1 MNFKLKGIELEA
13 FRIYQEKQFFNFL
26 TKSGKIAN
34 LVVIYAPN
42 GYGKTSF
49 IEGVEWALT
58 GKINRI
64 SKNSILKNTAE
75 NEKGIILKNRKSNK
89 EYGTVK
95 LIAENGGFLEK
106 NTKIVGKNGR
116 KTDYADGDLV
126 IQTDIFNNINFAD
139 FSTKSILGQDKIDS
153 FLRSLTPR
161 ERYDTLTNFWD
172 DENDSEL
179 FKSIL
184 SMNSESEKQIKLIKQ
199 QIKTISNEIQSLVIR
214 PQIISEI
221 NNLTSKFNEINL
233 ESLKLPQI
241 NKSNNKYFINSL
253 IETNSKLEYM
263 KSENENKLIISKY
276 LVENY
281 GSYNLKIEECNNLR
295 EDIKEASN
303 ILNKFKQR
311 EKIASSLDTI
321 VAESSNLYNRYRKLK
336 KLKKQY
342 YAYEEILKEIK
353 NLEDSNRVIIKEL
366 SNISNSKYEE
376 EQRLIEFQNT
386 LVNTQKLREN
396 LEISSLKLDSNLE
409 HYNELKNKK
418 VHLNKRLSQIK
429 SLISIRFKTKQEYQK
444 RMLTLESYL
453 NYKIKDLI
461 HLKEDSQQ
469 IKLIIDQI
477 TDGYKIKVQKEQ
489 ELVTLEQEYILFG
502 KLNEQLNTIYKVG
515 KKFIEESHVTSCP
528 LCKKEYEDFNAL
540 ITNVDKD
547 FIEVEKLNEIKERI
561 ENIKKELIEEEK
573 KINVA
578 INLLSLEIEH
588 EINTLRERNVE
599 NEAKIIS
606 YNSLNQRIQS
616 KLNELLDKE
625 NNLNSFFKLLNIDIE
640 NQDRLYIVNVKSSIK
655 ESINKYV
662 ASIDE
667 YTQQINI
674 NNQLQAELNK
684 KIQVRELKTVFNKN
698 RIRELKADEVL
709 KNVNELLESLKV
721 GTNTNEIQ
729 NETSSVKQ
737 HLRLKLKKRR
747 VILKQLST
755 LNHELT
761 SRNNQQLTNFHGEKQ
776 SLYQEIKDDLTK
788 YKSKLN
794 TFINEDDFTEENLKE
809 VHDNLINK
817 NTKIRTGLTIL
828 NKLMGFTKYIESN
841 IASKTKES
849 KKRELEDKLKILER
863 GNKELSSA
871 KAHVTNYIETKISD
885 AFNLDSINS
894 IYQRIDPH
902 PDFNKINIEADLSKD
917 RPELHIYAKSS
928 KEKLPPILYFS
939 AAQVNILSLSI
950 FLAKSLIN
958 EPRGLSTI
966 FMDDPISHLDNLN
979 ILSFIDLLRTITDDL
994 DRQVIISTH
1003 NENFYKLIK
1012 RKMDPEYT
1020 SSKFMELESL
1030 GKIKHS

>member
-75 NEKGIILKNRKSNK
+75 SEKGIILKNRKSNK

-263 KSENENKLIISKY
+263 KSENENELTISKY

-409 HYNELKNKK
+409 RYNELKNKK

-561 ENIKKELIEEEK
+561 ENIKKELVEEEK

-625 NNLNSFFKLLNIDIE
+625 NNLNRFFKLLNIDIE
-640 NQDRLYIVNVKSSIK
+640 NQDPLYIVNVKSSIK

-662 ASIDE
+662 VSIDE
-667 YTQQINI
+667 YTRQINI

-794 TFINEDDFTEENLKE
+794 TFINEDDFTEEDLKE

-817 NTKIRTGLTIL
+817 NTKNRTGLTIL